1 MTKYNFCNNIY
12 LPSYNVYY
20 VNKIRNSYIL
30 VLI

>member
-1 MTKYNFCNNIY
+1 MTKCNFCNNIY